1 MILGHSGSN
10 QSVTERTRM
19 MNVDDIV
26 LHIPDGTGGY
36 DDCVFIER
44 KIYSFNDEEDDS
56 LGDSLDAVHVFTFEN
71 LKTGKL
77 IHTKTYPKSQ
87 YQILDEQ
94 RTKDGYG
101 YENPPFSD
109 WRN

>member
-1 MILGHSGSN
+1 
-10 QSVTERTRM
+10 

-36 DDCVFIER
+36 DDYVFIER
-44 KIYSFNDEEDDS
+44 KIYGCDDEDD
-56 LGDSLDAVHVFTFEN
+56 DSIDAVHVFEFEN
-71 LKTGKL
+71 LKTGKFFY
-77 IHTKTYPKSQ
+77 TRTYPKSQ
-87 YQILDEQ
+87 HMILDEQ